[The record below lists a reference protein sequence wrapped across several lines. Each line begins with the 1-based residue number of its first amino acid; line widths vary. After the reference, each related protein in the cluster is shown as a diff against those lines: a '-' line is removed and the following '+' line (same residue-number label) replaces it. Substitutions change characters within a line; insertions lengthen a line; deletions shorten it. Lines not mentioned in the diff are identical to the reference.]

1 MHFLCLFRGGGVKI
15 YFRWRVISGLLVSG
29 YMASR
34 FSCGETAE
42 NVARISEN
50 QHFPRVPM
58 KIVSILTVIPMSK
71 R

>member
-1 MHFLCLFRGGGVKI
+1 MHFLCLFRGGGLKI
-15 YFRWRVISGLLVSG
+15 YSRWRVISGLLVSD

-50 QHFPRVPM
+50 CDLPTVPM
-58 KIVSILTVIPMSK
+58 KIVSILTVIPMAK
-71 R
+71 W